1 MKSMI
6 IRRPKKVTM
15 FSAEA
20 PMELPIGK
28 MFSIGKK

>member
-1 MKSMI
+1 MI
-6 IRRPKKVTM
+6 IRKPKKLTM
-15 FSAEA
+15 FSDQA